1 MLRQFTVLIRKE
13 GEGYLAHCM
22 ETELLA
28 RGATQEEAR
37 DNLRKAI
44 ELYLKNTPPQEHPK
58 EGVDLYF
65 LRLEVAC

>member
-13 GEGYLAHCM
+13 KEGYLAHCM
-22 ETELLA
+22 ETEIFA
-28 RGATQEEAR
+28 KGATLEEAR

-44 ELYLKNTPPQEHPK
+44 EVYLKTIPPEEYPK

-65 LRLEVAC
+65 TRIEVST